1 MHLIIPGIF
10 LVGLLTLSFVIMRD
24 FFITITWALIISYLM
39 WPAYLWLKSRLNNR
53 ANLSAGIMTAVI
65 SLLIF
70 FIFFWLS
77 AMLHQE
83 IKVAYQLLVDG
94 WDNKTPL
101 QVPDSLRKIPWLG
114 TYLQEELDRIFKR
127 ISEDQ
132 ASITSQLLE
141 MARQWLGEF
150 GNFVGHIGGYA
161 INLGF
166 VIVTIFF
173 CFRDGE
179 NVRNQL
185 KQGLFKFLGE
195 YQQVYLNVVGD
206 TTKAVVY
213 GLVLAALG
221 QGITAGLGYAVAGVK
236 APVLFG
242 VITTVLALIPWGAML
257 AWVSIVI
264 SLLANGQTFSGI
276 GLLLWGVFVISTID
290 NVIRPL
296 VISGTTK
303 VPLLVVMFGVFGGLS
318 AFGIVGLFIGP
329 VILSVLLSVWRAWLQ
344 QQN

>member
-1 MHLIIPGIF
+1 MHIIIPGIF
-10 LVGLLTLSFVIMRD
+10 LVTLLTLSFVIMRD

-39 WPAYLWLKSRLNNR
+39 WPAYQWLKSRLNNR
-53 ANLSAGIMTAVI
+53 VNLSAGIMTAII
-65 SLLIF
+65 SLLIL

-83 IKVAYQLLVDG
+83 IKEAYQTLADSLG
-94 WDNKTPL
+94 NKTSL
-101 QVPDSLRKIPWLG
+101 QVPDVLRQIPGLG
-114 TYLQEELDRIFKR
+114 PYLQEELDRIFER
-127 ISEDQ
+127 ITEDQ
-132 ASITSQLLE
+132 AGITSQLLE
-141 MARQWLGEF
+141 IARQWLGEL
-150 GNFVGHIGGYA
+150 GNFVGHIGSYA

-166 VIVTIFF
+166 VVVTVFF

-213 GLVLAALG
+213 GLVLAAIG
-221 QGITAGLGYAVAGVK
+221 QGITAGIGYAVAGVK

-242 VITTVLALIPWGAML
+242 VITTILALIPWGAML

-264 SLLANGQTFSGI
+264 SLLASGQTFSGI

-296 VISGTTK
+296 VISGATK

-329 VILSVLLSVWRAWLQ
+329 VILSVLLAVWRAWLQ